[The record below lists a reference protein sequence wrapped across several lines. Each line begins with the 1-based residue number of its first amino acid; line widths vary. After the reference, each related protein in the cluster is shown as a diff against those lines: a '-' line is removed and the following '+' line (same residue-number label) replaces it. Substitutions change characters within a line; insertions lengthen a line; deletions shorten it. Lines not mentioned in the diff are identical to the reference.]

1 MVKASRH
8 QFIANLPV
16 KLLMQWFG
24 RCAIQ
29 PDHFKSEYRMSTA
42 LLLKMWRRMF
52 GVRRSAFSSAHQ
64 QEHEHEHES
73 EQLSIES
80 GLAISVQ
87 VDC

>member
-1 MVKASRH
+1 
-8 QFIANLPV
+8 
-16 KLLMQWFG
+16 
-24 RCAIQ
+24 
-29 PDHFKSEYRMSTA
+29 MSTA
-42 LLLKMWRRMF
+42 LLLKIWRRMF